1 MKQLQNYGT
10 SRFGSSGQR
19 GGLTIFTAVL
29 VLILMTLMLVYATRV
44 SVYETRVS
52 GNEVRQK
59 QAFHVAEAAVDQ
71 GIMYVLSN
79 ASLIL
84 SNKVDPFADGR
95 NGWFSAGNT
104 KWAPCPSPAA
114 DTHPCGGGVAATA
127 NSFYY
132 DTDGDT
138 ATIESLP
145 VGTIDFPP
153 GSNARLSALLC
164 YINDITNPTVCSAT
178 LPTTSEEEGN
188 ASLALTLLAYG
199 YSDCTNPA
207 VSSTCTG
214 EATVALPVS
223 SFKKFGGSPAVPL
236 VTKSTFPP
244 SGTGEL
250 VGNPNGGGIGVPL
263 TAWVNENLACP
274 PATSIADSGSWQTCE
289 LQEWYHTAEPP
300 PGTTCTDNNCMCGP
314 GGNDTDYFLSWRSAT
329 THIDFDIV
337 TDPLFPCDLF
347 EFYFNYPRALYPLV
361 KNQATIYSDCS
372 SLGPYSSGLIWISG
386 AECRLTANTIVGSP
400 QAPIILVSA
409 ASNTVLAGGVTIHGV
424 LYVFDGE
431 DSSADLS
438 TLGSAAVYG
447 AVIVDATMAAFGG
460 TFQIVYAEGTLAN
473 ARGIGG
479 VGAVNG
485 GWRDFGLPEI
495 AWP

>member
-164 YINDITNPTVCSAT
+164 YINDITNPTDAVPHFRLQVKKKGMHPWPSHCLLMVIPIAPIRQF
-178 LPTTSEEEGN
+178 LP
-188 ASLALTLLAYG
+188 
-199 YSDCTNPA
+199 PA
-207 VSSTCTG
+207 RVRQRW
-214 EATVALPVS
+214 LYLYPVS
-223 SFKKFGGSPAVPL
+223 KNSAVHQQCHWSPSL
-236 VTKSTFPP
+236 HFHLT
-244 SGTGEL
+244 ER
-250 VGNPNGGGIGVPL
+250 GN
-263 TAWVNENLACP
+263 
-274 PATSIADSGSWQTCE
+274 
-289 LQEWYHTAEPP
+289 
-300 PGTTCTDNNCMCGP
+300 
-314 GGNDTDYFLSWRSAT
+314 
-329 THIDFDIV
+329 
-337 TDPLFPCDLF
+337 
-347 EFYFNYPRALYPLV
+347 
-361 KNQATIYSDCS
+361 
-372 SLGPYSSGLIWISG
+372 
-386 AECRLTANTIVGSP
+386 
-400 QAPIILVSA
+400 
-409 ASNTVLAGGVTIHGV
+409 
-424 LYVFDGE
+424 
-431 DSSADLS
+431 
-438 TLGSAAVYG
+438 
-447 AVIVDATMAAFGG
+447 
-460 TFQIVYAEGTLAN
+460 
-473 ARGIGG
+473 
-479 VGAVNG
+479 
-485 GWRDFGLPEI
+485 
-495 AWP
+495 